1 MTLFKSL
8 WTVMALVVLTGLA
21 AAPALAQKVI
31 VVNQER
37 VLVESA
43 AGQDMATKL
52 QGISEQMGRE
62 LEPTASSLRT
72 LGETLSARTANMSAE
87 AQRADAGIMA
97 QRQEYTET
105 LNALGREDQRRQ
117 IELAQTQENA
127 LITFGTALKPVL
139 EAVMAERGAEILL
152 SESEGVIL
160 ATEAADVTDEV
171 IARLNQTSPTIDVA
185 RVRLPDQPVAQ

>member
-1 MTLFKSL
+1 MTPLKTL
-8 WTVMALVVLTGLA
+8 WTAFALVLLSALV

-43 AGQDMATKL
+43 AGQDMAAKL
-52 QGISEQMGRE
+52 NNIAEQMGRE
-62 LEPTASSLRT
+62 LEPTANQLKT
-72 LGETLSARTANMSAE
+72 LGDTLSARTANMSVE

-105 LNALGREDQRRQ
+105 LNELGREDQRRQ
-117 IELAQTQENA
+117 VELAQTQERA
-127 LITFGTALKPVL
+127 LIEFGTALRPVL
-139 EAVMAERGAEILL
+139 EQVMAERGAEVLL

-160 ATEAADVTDEV
+160 ATSAADVTDLV
-171 IARLNQTSPTIDVA
+171 ISKLNTSTPTLQVV
-185 RVRLPDQPVAQ
+185 RVRLPDQPQQQ

>member
-1 MTLFKSL
+1 MTTLKFL
-8 WTVMALVVLTGLA
+8 WTAAALVLLSALV

-43 AGQDMATKL
+43 AGQDMAAKL
-52 QGISEQMGRE
+52 NNIADQMGRE
-62 LEPTASSLRT
+62 LEPTANQLKT
-72 LGETLSARTANMSAE
+72 LGDTLSARTANMSIE

-105 LNALGREDQRRQ
+105 LNELGREDQRRQ
-117 IELAQTQENA
+117 VELAQTQERA
-127 LITFGTALKPVL
+127 LIEFGTALKPVL
-139 EAVMAERGAEILL
+139 EQVMAERGAEVLL

-160 ATEAADVTDEV
+160 ATGAADVTDLV
-171 IARLNQTSPTIDVA
+171 ISKLNTSTPTLQVV
-185 RVRLPDQPVAQ
+185 RVRLPDQPQQQ

>member
-1 MTLFKSL
+1 MTPLKSL
-8 WTVMALVVLTGLA
+8 WTAFALVLLSALV

-43 AGQDMATKL
+43 AGQDMAAKL
-52 QGISEQMGRE
+52 NNIAEQMGRE
-62 LEPTASSLRT
+62 LEPAANQLKT
-72 LGETLSARTANMSAE
+72 LGDTLSARTANMSVE

-105 LNALGREDQRRQ
+105 LNELGREDQRRQ
-117 IELAQTQENA
+117 VELAQTQERA
-127 LITFGTALKPVL
+127 LIEFGTALRPVL
-139 EAVMAERGAEILL
+139 EQVMAERGAEVLL

-160 ATEAADVTDEV
+160 ATSAADVTDLV
-171 IARLNQTSPTIDVA
+171 ISKLNTATPTLQVV
-185 RVRLPDQPVAQ
+185 RVRLPDQPQQQ